1 MRVRDIKEWYVDYL
15 VGLLLEE
22 DSDHEDIAAPLLVI
36 KKAQFENLCLQVR
49 WSTEIHSHNK
59 NK

>member
-1 MRVRDIKEWYVDYL
+1 MHCMRVPDIKEWYVDYL

-36 KKAQFENLCLQVR
+36 ASIKKAQ
-49 WSTEIHSHNK
+49 SI
-59 NK
+59 